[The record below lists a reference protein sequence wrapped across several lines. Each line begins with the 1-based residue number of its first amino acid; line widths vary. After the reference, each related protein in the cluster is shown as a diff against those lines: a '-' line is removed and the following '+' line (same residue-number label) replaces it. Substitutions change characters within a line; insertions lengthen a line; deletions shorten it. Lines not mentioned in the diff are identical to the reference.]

1 MRQTS
6 FLVATLATLLVSSW
20 FLTQGQ
26 AKETQEE
33 TAESPAPKLAPL
45 EEEDSDFVELFPY
58 MTELSHLTHKLALAT
73 KAKNT
78 KLAEFYLYESI
89 LHLEVIQNDVPEYRG
104 QPIALFIDRMAH
116 PAYEE
121 MKTNLQ
127 EEEPDFELLTKNF
140 QSVVQSCNAC
150 HAATDHAFLKVT
162 DGFDVNPF
170 NQSFQP

>member
-1 MRQTS
+1 MRSSS
-6 FLVATLATLLVSSW
+6 FFFVSIGILLFFSW
-20 FLTQGQ
+20 FLTLGQ
-26 AKETQEE
+26 AEE
-33 TAESPAPKLAPL
+33 THEETTEAPAPKLAPL
-45 EEEDSDFVELFPY
+45 EEDDSIFVELFPY

-73 KAKNT
+73 KAKNAQ
-78 KLAEFYLYESI
+78 LAEFYLYESI

-116 PAYEE
+116 PTYKE
-121 MKTNLQ
+121 MKKNLQ
-127 EEEPDFELLTKNF
+127 EEKPDFELLTKNF

-150 HAATDHAFLKVT
+150 HAATDHSFLKIT